1 MAIPVINPATSILE
15 ARQWQT
21 WSFQPS
27 ALPSATYW
35 NASTIPD
42 GMTFDTGTGLLTGA
56 CELPG
61 VYNVTMVA
69 GNSDGVSDAI
79 QLTIG
84 IESSSY
90 LTPSGERDIWIDLQ
104 TGLVGVSDRPT
115 NSGLTQPIMSVKSND
130 DLFLRIRFVKG
141 GVVADLDLDE
151 LAIAIKEDDSEAILV
166 TSSTFEKDGVGEN
179 ASYLLR
185 VTITSTALDGALS
198 NYEAPPPDWTKFNA
212 LAEIS
217 WLLPATLGSA
227 TAQASTQN
235 FKLEISRE
243 INPDL

>member
-15 ARQWQT
+15 ARQWQA
-21 WSFQPS
+21 WAFQPS

-35 NASTIPD
+35 NASTIPA
-42 GMTFDTGTGLLTGA
+42 GMTFDTGTGLLSGA

-61 VYNVTMVA
+61 VYNVTVRA

-90 LTPSGERDIWIDLQ
+90 LAPSGERDIWIDLQ
-104 TGLVGVSDRPT
+104 TGLVGVSDKPT
-115 NSGLTQPIMSVKSND
+115 TAGLAQPLISVKSND

-141 GVVADLDLDE
+141 GVIADLDLDE

-166 TSSTFEKDGVGEN
+166 TSGTFEKDGTGEG

-185 VTITSTALDGALS
+185 ATLTSASLDGVLS
-198 NYEAPPPDWTKFNA
+198 DHEAPPPDWTKFNA

-217 WLLPATLGSA
+217 WLLPATLGTS
-227 TAQASTQN
+227 TARASTQN
-235 FKLEISRE
+235 FKIEIARE
-243 INPDL
+243 LKPNS